1 MEKKILKYIYGA
13 FMLPILFAA
22 ASCSS
27 ETDTPSQP
35 TDPSLGENI
44 TFQVSMAKDNN
55 SNTRVS
61 YHDDK
66 VESQQNTLLW
76 EAGDKLKV
84 VAKVG
89 SEYKE
94 EIFTLSSGA
103 GTKVAQF
110 SGKRIPGATSYKVYY
125 PSTVTIDKENGS
137 ATLDM
142 DAQMQNGDNN
152 TDHLK
157 NLIFLEG
164 VRTSL
169 TNKITMTMRSC
180 IMKLNIINE
189 YNPVDMGNL
198 KKLFFVVG
206 NRPTD
211 DSKTVTYRYMQQLE
225 FKKNSVKIDKSNQKL
240 TAYFSFMPDKLNL
253 QKQDIAQVIFL
264 GDDDKKYQYVLS
276 IHSPVTYAAGKRYT
290 AIVDNFYKFR
300 SPLEYA
306 AERNLASDGKSFP
319 KTDANDVSGYFTRQ
333 EAEKLFTGDP
343 KKITIGGTDYIYP
356 DNKQWISI
364 IPEASEL
371 NDDFIISFV
380 KGTEY
385 TGENEKEED
394 VKVGNLHIKTKNEYI
409 QRIQEKTVY
418 ALRFKGWPDLWRTA
432 WRYKMVKNTVPYTK
446 GTETRTI
453 PKDNYCLVIETI
465 YLGPFDKTTV
475 EEIAKPE
482 FWENK
487 PTVKRIF
494 PFSGQGDRTP
504 NHPEYHQGSL
514 STTMGGCG
522 YWWVNTPK
530 YNVYVHQENGYTIK
544 KSSWDANGTN
554 AISVR
559 PFYLDIF

>member
-35 TDPSLGENI
+35 TDPSLGEKI
-44 TFQVSMAKDNN
+44 TFEVSMAKDNN

-94 EIFTLSSGA
+94 EIFTLTSGA
-103 GTKVAQF
+103 NTKVAQF

-125 PSTVTIDKENGS
+125 PSTVKINKKNGS

-142 DAQMQNGDNN
+142 GKQMQNGDNN

-164 VRTSL
+164 ERTSPAHS
-169 TNKITMTMRSC
+169 ITMTMKSS

-189 YNPVDMGNL
+189 YNPVNMGNL

-225 FKKNSVKIDKSNQKL
+225 FKKNSVKIDKSNQEL
-240 TAYFSFMPDKLNL
+240 TAYFSFIPGSTIGTLDL
-253 QKQDIAQVIFL
+253 QKEDVVHVILL
-264 GDDDKKYQYVLS
+264 GDNDKKYQCVLS

-306 AERNLASDGKSFP
+306 AERNLAPDGKSFP
-319 KTDANDVSGYFTRQ
+319 KTDANNVSGYFTRT
-333 EAEKLFTGDP
+333 EAENLFTGTP
-343 KKITIGGTDYIYP
+343 KKITISSTDYIYP
-356 DNKQWISI
+356 DNKQWFSI
-364 IPEASEL
+364 IPESSGI
-371 NDDFIISFV
+371 NDDIMLAFT
-380 KGTEY
+380 KGY
-385 TGENEKEED
+385 MHKDREED
-394 VKVGNLHIKTKNEYI
+394 VKVGKLHIKTKNDYI
-409 QRIQEKTVY
+409 QNSNLNTVY

-432 WRYKMVKNTVPYTK
+432 WRYKIEKDLVPYTK
-446 GTETRTI
+446 KTTRTT
-453 PKDNYCLVIETI
+453 PRYNYCLVIETI

-475 EEIAKPE
+475 EQIAKPE

-487 PTVKRIF
+487 TTVKRIF
-494 PFSGQGDRTP
+494 PFSG
-504 NHPEYHQGSL
+504 
-514 STTMGGCG
+514 STFKGASQIPDMGECS

-530 YNVYVHQENGYTIK
+530 YDVYVHRENGYTINDPK
-544 KSSWDANGTN
+544 WNLDGQSMVC
-554 AISVR
+554 VR
-559 PFYLDIF
+559 PFYLDIFK

>member
-35 TDPSLGENI
+35 TDPSLGEKI
-44 TFQVSMAKDNN
+44 TFEVSMAKDNN

-89 SEYKE
+89 NEYKE
-94 EIFTLSSGA
+94 EIFTLTSGA
-103 GTKVAQF
+103 NTKVAQF

-125 PSTVTIDKENGS
+125 PSTVKINKKNGF

-142 DAQMQNGDNN
+142 GKQVQNGDNN

-164 VRTSL
+164 ERTSPAHS
-169 TNKITMTMRSC
+169 ITMTMKSS
-180 IMKLNIINE
+180 IMKLDIQNVPAE
-189 YNPVDMGNL
+189 VGEL

-211 DSKTVTYRYMQQLE
+211 DSTPVTYRYIRQLDFNE
-225 FKKNSVKIDKSNQKL
+225 NSVTFNSSKSSL
-240 TAYFSFMPDKLNL
+240 TAFFSFMPDTLNL
-253 QKQDIAQVIFL
+253 KKQDIAQVIFL

-306 AERNLASDGKSFP
+306 AERNLAPDGKSFP
-319 KTDANDVSGYFTRQ
+319 KTDANDVSGYFTRK

-356 DNKQWISI
+356 DNRQWFSI
-364 IPEASEL
+364 IPESSGST
-371 NDDFIISFV
+371 DDIVISFV
-380 KGTEY
+380 EGNTYKNKTE
-385 TGENEKEED
+385 N
-394 VKVGNLHIKTKNEYI
+394 VKVGNLHITTTNDYKQVGKEN
-409 QRIQEKTVY
+409 TVY
-418 ALRFKGWPDLWRTA
+418 ALRFKG
-432 WRYKMVKNTVPYTK
+432 
-446 GTETRTI
+446 
-453 PKDNYCLVIETI
+453 
-465 YLGPFDKTTV
+465 
-475 EEIAKPE
+475 
-482 FWENK
+482 
-487 PTVKRIF
+487 
-494 PFSGQGDRTP
+494 
-504 NHPEYHQGSL
+504 
-514 STTMGGCG
+514 
-522 YWWVNTPK
+522 
-530 YNVYVHQENGYTIK
+530 
-544 KSSWDANGTN
+544 
-554 AISVR
+554 
-559 PFYLDIF
+559 

>member
-1 MEKKILKYIYGA
+1 MKKKILKYIYGA

-35 TDPSLGENI
+35 TDPSLGEKI
-44 TFQVSMAKDNN
+44 TFEVSMAKDKK

-66 VESQQNTLLW
+66 VASQQNTLLW

-110 SGKRIPGATSYKVYY
+110 SGNRIPGATSYKVYY

-164 VRTSL
+164 DRTGL
-169 TNKITMTMRSC
+169 TNKITMTMKSS

-306 AERNLASDGKSFP
+306 AERNLAPDGKSFP
-319 KTDANDVSGYFTRQ
+319 KTDANDVSGYFTRK

-356 DNKQWISI
+356 DNRQWFSI
-364 IPEASEL
+364 IPESSGST
-371 NDDFIISFV
+371 DDIVISFV
-380 KGTEY
+380 EGNTYKNKTE
-385 TGENEKEED
+385 N
-394 VKVGNLHIKTKNEYI
+394 VKVGNLHITTTNDYKQVGKEN
-409 QRIQEKTVY
+409 TVY

-432 WRYKMVKNTVPYTK
+432 WRYKMEKNPNPYTNVK
-446 GTETRTI
+446 ASRTI
-453 PKDNYCLVIETI
+453 PRDNYCLVIETI

-475 EEIAKPE
+475 EQIAKPE

-487 PTVKRIF
+487 TTVKRIF
-494 PFSGQGDRTP
+494 PFSGLGDK
-504 NHPEYHQGSL
+504 NGDKVSISY
-514 STTMGGCG
+514 MGDSG
-522 YWWVNTPK
+522 YWWVNTNY
-530 YNVYVHQENGYTIK
+530 YNVYVHRENGYTIK
-544 KSSWDANGTN
+544 KSGWDASGTN

>member
-35 TDPSLGENI
+35 TDPSLGEKI

-76 EAGDKLKV
+76 EDGDKLKV

-89 SEYKE
+89 NEYKE

-110 SGKRIPGATSYKVYY
+110 GGKRIPGATSYKIYY
-125 PSTVTIDKENGS
+125 PYTVKIDDKKGS

-142 DAQMQNGDNN
+142 GTQIQNGDNN
-152 TDHLK
+152 TKHLK

-164 VRTSL
+164 TCNSPEEY
-169 TNKITMTMRSC
+169 IEMTMKSS
-180 IMKLNIINE
+180 IMKLDIKNI
-189 YNPVDMGNL
+189 PVEVGKL

-211 DSKTVTYRYMQQLE
+211 DSTPVTYRYIRQLDFNE
-225 FKKNSVKIDKSNQKL
+225 NSVTFNSSKSSL
-240 TAYFSFMPDKLNL
+240 TAFFSFMPDTLNL
-253 QKQDIAQVIFL
+253 KKQDIVHVIL
-264 GDDDKKYQYVLS
+264 SGDEMYQYVLP
-276 IHSPVTYAAGKRYT
+276 INNPVNYATGKRYT
-290 AIVDNFYKFR
+290 GIVDKFYKFR
-300 SPLEYA
+300 SPLEYT
-306 AERNLASDGKSFP
+306 AERNLAPDGKSFP
-319 KTDANDVSGYFTRQ
+319 NTDANDVSGYFTRT
-333 EAEKLFTGDP
+333 EAENLFTGDP
-343 KKITIGGTDYIYP
+343 KKITISSTDYIYP
-356 DNKQWISI
+356 DNKQWFSI
-364 IPEASEL
+364 IPESSGI
-371 NDDFIISFV
+371 NDDIMLAFT
-380 KGTEY
+380 KGHMH
-385 TGENEKEED
+385 KDREED
-394 VKVGNLHIKTKNEYI
+394 VKVGKLHIKTKNDYI
-409 QRIQEKTVY
+409 QNSNLNTVY

-432 WRYKMVKNTVPYTK
+432 WRYKIEKDLVPYTK
-446 GTETRTI
+446 KTTRTT
-453 PKDNYCLVIETI
+453 PPNNYCLVIETI

-475 EEIAKPE
+475 EQIAKPE

-487 PTVKRIF
+487 TTVKRIF
-494 PFSGQGDRTP
+494 PFSGLGDKV
-504 NHPEYHQGSL
+504 EGKL
-514 STTMGGCG
+514 SISFMGDSG
-522 YWWVNTPK
+522 YWWVNTK
-530 YNVYVHQENGYTIK
+530 YYNVYVHRENGYTIK
-544 KSSWDANGTN
+544 KSGWDGSGTN

-559 PFYLDIF
+559 PFYLDIFK